1 MRLARPSST
10 AGLSCAQLVGELGP
24 EIHSARRIVSSV
36 IAFAS
41 AASVSESFTR

>member
-1 MRLARPSST
+1 MRSARMNSIEGVSC
-10 AGLSCAQLVGELGP
+10 GLLVGGLEP

-41 AASVSESFTR
+41 AASVFESFTR